1 MNKKN
6 LDKSITLIGPS
17 SVGKSLLSAELSK
30 KTGYSLIC
38 IDDLLDLIELEMNGT
53 ISPKKSDQKKLAK
66 RLICE
71 LKQDPETD
79 NYFLDKEYK
88 TQVFS
93 MVHEFINEYNYYVK
107 LFGSLDHFYPIVQNY
122 IKISDLYDE
131 PIDYLNLLALTTA
144 KLLEKAFILIDTPL
158 IIDSPAGFGWD
169 TDQMHF
175 TPELT
180 EELEC
185 QNINMNFAHYKKFIR
200 KLLKSSNSVLLVPGK
215 DYKLRNAARKN
226 SFNKIILQ
234 NMDNYYI
241 SADLVLSVNGIFNNP
256 TDPSLKNRS
265 WFDAKSHLDREKL
278 KNKGEISNIC
288 DQILLYLEDLAQSKT
303 I

>member
-1 MNKKN
+1 MRKKN
-6 LDKSITLIGPS
+6 LEKSFTLIGPS
-17 SVGKSLLSAELSK
+17 SVGKSLLSSELSLR
-30 KTGYSLIC
+30 TGYSIIC
-38 IDDLLDLIELEMNGT
+38 IDDLLDLIELEMNGS
-53 ISPKKSDQKKLAK
+53 ISPKKNQQKKLEK
-66 RLICE
+66 RIIHE
-71 LKQDPETD
+71 LKQDPETAD
-79 NYFLDKEYK
+79 YFCNKQCSAQ
-88 TQVFS
+88 TIS
-93 MVHEFINEYNYYVK
+93 MVHAFIDEYNYYIN
-107 LFGSLDHFYPIVQNY
+107 LFGSLEQFYPIVQNY
-122 IKISDLYDE
+122 IKILDIYDE
-131 PIDYLNLLALTTA
+131 PIDYLNLLTLTTA
-144 KLLEKAFILIDTPL
+144 KLLEKAFNLIDTPL

-185 QNINMNFAHYKKFIR
+185 QNINMNFDHYKKFIR
-200 KLLKSSNSVLLVPGK
+200 KLLRSSNSILLVPGR

-234 NMDNYYI
+234 NMDNYYN
-241 SADLVLSVNGIFNNP
+241 SADLAISVNGIFNNP

-265 WFDAKSHLDREKL
+265 WFNPKSHLDREKL

-288 DQILLYLEDLAQSKT
+288 DQILQYIDELTQSKS